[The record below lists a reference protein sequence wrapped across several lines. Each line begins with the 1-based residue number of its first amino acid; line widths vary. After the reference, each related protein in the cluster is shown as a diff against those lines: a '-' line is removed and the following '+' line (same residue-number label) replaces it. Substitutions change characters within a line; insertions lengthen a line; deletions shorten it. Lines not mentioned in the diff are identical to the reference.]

1 MKSGQGILEDDINL
15 FETCEYHDIDLS
27 SSDYR
32 AKIITGGKIGLR
44 RGVYIWTM

>member
-1 MKSGQGILEDDINL
+1 MNEIFKDQGIVITEDDINL

-32 AKIITGGKIGLR
+32 DKFSHQWEVK
-44 RGVYIWTM
+44 